1 MLAFS
6 VTQVLSVEG
15 CHILIVLTF
24 DNKFLGWATLESQKN
39 IPKEVANATI
49 SQIFLLLTKLNK
61 ENSEKVTENIEYFI
75 SLYPD
80 SFNLVLKRVLVSV
93 TAEIVL
99 SKNKVEQKKDN
110 TSKEKQFTPFAKLFR
125 TLCTDFFEY
134 NPDGAVLLSRLIV
147 ISDCQLLRVCH
158 LEEFFDFV
166 NFDSYERFLVTVAT
180 EKVISIDLK
189 DPLSSPFIQDLAE
202 NYLSL
207 LHTIASATAHVIS
220 APSNTFKEEECKF
233 SRILKAFLVSRV
245 YSLAQKLVVVNEFL
259 ARIDKQ
265 SKEQRDAFKRT
276 FEVIN
281 PFMQTIGE
289 EKLQNSLRMIDSK
302 KLLPDKILSTI
313 LDCQKPDMMTNAVSV
328 LLSEVLYPG
337 SQDLAKLGTGDVTAL
352 TPDSVPEATA
362 RGSQLRTIMKKL
374 RYQPDWNLVFEQVAS
389 NFGSALKKHHSD
401 TPVVTVAS
409 LSEFI
414 SALCNDTDLDIFLKA
429 VSKSSNIPLM
439 KLVLVNL
446 HSLDPNVG
454 GVDVL
459 NMKLKPILKSNAN
472 DKNTLLYFESVSVLE
487 VRIVALIQEQDMNDA
502 VVTQLFNSDYKAAP
516 EYIVLGC
523 LVLLKDAGET
533 AESRIIL
540 NVMQNFIV
548 SMLDGDSKYLG
559 AILSTF
565 EEVNSQELS
574 KLLVKYYNS
583 RKSQDCIK
591 KIASYT
597 ATFAN
602 DNVVVALLSTSSGF
616 PEAFAVA
623 VTFSQFGWNKFENFV
638 TTQLDRSIN
647 VVATTIV
654 NFMEK
659 QATVEYESA
668 QQGRQLSSSLKLETV
683 FFLMTIL
690 GKQKLPREIAEKF
703 RDLEALCLQAYPRL
717 INFGQGHDEA
727 ILKNSRTNMFSVD
740 VEKEMKRYYQ
750 KMYNKEIEIKD
761 VIQMLQK
768 LKDSDDPHDQ
778 DVFACMIHS
787 LLDEYRFFAEYP
799 VDALA
804 TTSVLFGN
812 TIYFRLIE
820 GPTLSIALRYIL
832 QSAREPPQ
840 SKMFKFAIQALF
852 SFMKRLGEFPKFCSM
867 LCQIPSLQSQP
878 QLFEA
883 CQDSAS
889 GKTVSVGAN
898 DKSPAKEED
907 VKSDV
912 VQSKFVSI
920 NAVDIGDDFPDQST
934 PPSEISDRILFM
946 VNNIADSNIDAR
958 VDELKKKLCPE
969 AFEWFANYLVVQRA
983 SIEPNNQY
991 LYADMVL
998 KFGSRLL
1005 LRFVFKST
1013 IRQIITIL
1021 NKLCGS
1027 EESSEHSELLSTR
1040 ERSQLKNLGSWLGKI
1055 TLQQNQPILRKFI
1068 SFKDLLL
1075 EAYDQH
1081 VLVNV
1086 LPFVTKVLYSC
1097 KGSQI
1102 FAYPNP
1108 WLLGILRDMKE
1119 YYEIAELP
1127 LNSKFEIEV
1136 LFNTLEIKLEDINA
1150 SGVLSSYKPGEVAQK
1165 FVRQKMMVSMARLS
1179 LNGEKPH
1186 MQQFPDTFS
1195 ANTVQDIQSPVAGS
1209 QQPQPPQMDMLQQQ
1223 QRILLA
1229 ARHQQQQQQQQQQIQ
1244 MQGAG
1249 ATFENLKGTTIFV
1262 THPNLRRLFQLSIT
1276 KSIRE
1281 ILPAVVDRT
1290 VSVSLVTAK
1299 SLVLKDFALE
1309 VDEFKLRKA
1318 YINIVRRLA
1327 GALTLASCRDLV
1339 KESIQINI
1347 TQYLQ
1352 SLGQKLEANVME
1364 QLPRAVEDNIA
1375 IPIAIIQ
1382 NASMDK
1388 AVAELDDVMLPA
1400 IALRRQFRATRP
1412 DQQFCDTQYAS
1423 RYALGLPEPLGI
1435 RPGGVSQK
1443 QFLLYDD
1450 LGKGGERIGTGS
1462 GSAGMFA
1469 GVAQDLLSQRSD
1481 QQKNEKLDS
1490 IMDANIRRKSPVVN
1504 DSPLVSTSIS
1514 SPQDNYKRY
1523 ILALQ
1528 QLLDNVQQS
1537 ALVVQKELPDAKS
1550 LQDIPSNSM
1559 PKVLA
1564 LQALGLLTRV
1574 DNVDLCMKF
1583 AQMVMDIL
1591 FNKERTSTSL
1601 VTECFVFL
1609 LDEVCS
1615 LSSVVARFVTGWL
1628 ANAEDD
1634 RKYNKNVLEAL
1645 IRAGMASL
1653 SDLDYMLAKG
1663 IEAQSKEKNDSRDI
1677 KKEKQS
1683 PVNHDKQKPSNVSA
1697 TDFAL
1702 EIIKELVGE
1711 KPVALRSDF
1720 LKTLK
1725 ALDDVDDDRLSTVL
1739 DSSKPPVGISSLRD
1753 YFAYLF
1759 AEWVKLYKFS
1769 HDSTKMETQFI
1780 SQLFDIGILN
1790 KPDRMVLFF
1799 STAIEMAAAA
1809 FIKES
1814 DANKRSAMDTYSSV
1828 DALAKLIVDLLLI
1841 QEDASEKSKSKTEFL
1856 RSILSVFLLTFSHD
1870 HESSGP
1876 NFNERPYFRILST
1889 FLCEWAEIRQTHFAE
1904 FVSNEEDARR
1914 LDQFSY
1920 QLYDTLAEF
1929 FLALQPAAFPGF
1941 TFAWMC
1947 LVSHRMFMP
1956 MLLEQGAESHSK
1968 KGSWEKAAALL
1979 VALLKFQSGYVIGRD
1994 IPEAI
1999 TVIYK
2004 GTLRIFVVLLHDF
2017 PGFLAEYS
2025 FQLVSSMSQMFVQ
2038 LRNVV
2043 LSATPENIS
2052 VPDPLQSGFKADGL
2066 REITIDPIIAGHPEQ
2081 LLIQTGIKKNV
2092 DIYIRVPS
2100 DHLLD
2105 QILPVL
2111 KLHTPTSESGIGY
2124 KVTHY
2129 DLKLLNSLV
2138 LYIGTNAVEEKP
2150 HNNVMFNSKSSE
2162 VTFLASLM
2170 KKEDTEFMFQVLQ
2183 SMANNL
2189 GYPNSLTHW
2198 FSSVFLYFFSEKSS
2212 WQNHYNVQ
2220 QVITRVLL
2228 ERVICHKPHPWG
2240 VVVTFTQLLQDVDY
2254 KFFEL
2259 PFIKGDREFERIF
2272 SALRTHFS
2280 MNVQD

>member
-6 VTQVLSVEG
+6 VTNSLSVEG
-15 CHILIVLTF
+15 CHILIVLTS
-24 DNKFLGWATLESQKN
+24 DNNITGWATLVGHKN
-39 IPKEVANATI
+39 ISKEIANATV

-61 ENSEKVTENIEYFI
+61 ENSEHITKSIIYLI
-75 SLYPD
+75 SSYPA
-80 SFNLVLKRVLVSV
+80 SFELVLKRILISV
-93 TAEIVL
+93 TAEFVS
-99 SKNKVEQKKDN
+99 SKRNIDQKGNTTKENKQL
-110 TSKEKQFTPFAKLFR
+110 TPFAQLFR
-125 TLCTDFFEY
+125 TLCTDFFKY
-134 NPDGAVLLSRLIV
+134 NPNKAVLLSKLIV
-147 ISDCQLLRVCH
+147 TSDCQPLRVCH
-158 LEEFFDFV
+158 LKEFFDFV

-207 LHTIASATAHVIS
+207 LHTIASATARVIS
-220 APSNTFKEEECKF
+220 APSDSFEEEEGKF
-233 SRILKAFLVSRV
+233 SQILRAFFVSRV
-245 YSLAQKLVVVNEFL
+245 YSLAQKLVVVNEFFV
-259 ARIDKQ
+259 RVDKQ
-265 SKEQRDAFKRT
+265 SVEERKKFKKT
-276 FEVIN
+276 LEVIVL
-281 PFMQTIGE
+281 FMQTVGE
-289 EKLQNSLRMIDSK
+289 EKFQNSLRMIDSK
-302 KLLPDKILSTI
+302 KLLPDRILGSI
-313 LDCQKPDMMTNAVSV
+313 LDCQKPEAMTEAITV

-337 SQDLAKLGTGDVTAL
+337 SQELAKIGAADMTAL
-352 TPDSVPEATA
+352 TPESIPEATA

-374 RYQPDWNLVFEQVAS
+374 KCQPKWDMVFNQITS
-389 NFGSALKKHHSD
+389 NFDHALEKHQGNSPLI
-401 TPVVTVAS
+401 TAAS

-414 SALCNDTDLDIFLKA
+414 SSLCNDTDLDVFLKA

-439 KLVLVNL
+439 KLVLTNL

-454 GVDVL
+454 AVDVL
-459 NMKLKPILKSNAN
+459 NMKLKPALATSSNE
-472 DKNTLLYFESVSVLE
+472 KNTPLYFESVAALE
-487 VRIVALIQEQDMNDA
+487 VRTVALIQEQDMNDA
-502 VVTQLFNSDYKAAP
+502 AVTQLFNSDYKTVP
-516 EYIVLGC
+516 GYIVLGC
-523 LVLLKDAGET
+523 LVLLKNAGDT

-540 NVMQNFIV
+540 NMMQNFII
-548 SMLDGDSKYLG
+548 SMLDGESKYLG

-583 RKSQDCIK
+583 RRSQDCIK
-591 KIASYT
+591 KISSLTAS
-597 ATFAN
+597 FSN
-602 DNVVVALLSTSSGF
+602 DNVVMALLSTSTGF

-638 TTQLDRSIN
+638 MTQLDRSID
-647 VVATTIV
+647 VVATTIIS
-654 NFMEK
+654 FMEK

-683 FFLMTIL
+683 YFLMTIL
-690 GKQKLPREIAEKF
+690 GKQKLPQKISERF

-717 INFGQGHDEA
+717 INFGQGHDNA
-727 ILKNSRTNMFSVD
+727 ILKNSSTNMFSVD

-768 LKDSDDPHDQ
+768 LKNSDDPHDQ

-820 GPTLSIALRYIL
+820 GSTLSIALRYIL

-867 LCQIPSLQSQP
+867 LCQVPSLQSQP

-883 CQDSAS
+883 CQASAAGRVLPADSIEGSPVRKAEAS
-889 GKTVSVGAN
+889 
-898 DKSPAKEED
+898 
-907 VKSDV
+907 SDI
-912 VQSKFVSI
+912 VQSKFISI
-920 NAVDIGDDFPDQST
+920 NPVDIGNDSPGQSI
-934 PPSEISDRILFM
+934 PPAEVSDRILFM
-946 VNNIADSNIDAR
+946 VNNITDSNVDSR
-958 VDELKKKLCPE
+958 VDELKTKLTPK
-969 AFEWFANYLVVQRA
+969 AFEWFANYIVVQRA
-983 SIEPNNQY
+983 SIEPNNQC
-991 LYADMVL
+991 LYADLVL
-998 KFGSRLL
+998 KFGSQLL
-1005 LRFVFKST
+1005 SKFVLKST
-1013 IRQIITIL
+1013 IKQIITII
-1021 NKLCGS
+1021 NKLHGNGVS
-1027 EESSEHSELLSTR
+1027 AENSELLSAR

-1055 TLQQNQPILRKFI
+1055 TLRQGQPILRKYM

-1075 EAYDQH
+1075 EAYEH
-1081 VLVNV
+1081 NIFVNV
-1086 LPFVTKVLYSC
+1086 LPLVTKVLLSC
-1097 KGSQI
+1097 KDSSV

-1108 WLLGILRDMKE
+1108 WLLGILRDLKE
-1119 YYEIAELP
+1119 YYEVAKLP
-1127 LNSKFEIEV
+1127 LNSKFEIEL
-1136 LFNTLEIKLEDINA
+1136 LFNTLEVKLENVNT
-1150 SGVLSSYKPGEVAQK
+1150 SGILSAYKPGELAQK
-1165 FVRQKMMVSMARLS
+1165 LNRRKMLVNMTRLS
-1179 LNGEKPH
+1179 LNGEK
-1186 MQQFPDTFS
+1186 QQVQQLRDTLLGNAS
-1195 ANTVQDIQSPVAGS
+1195 QNAQNLTLNS
-1209 QQPQPPQMDMLQQQ
+1209 QQLQPTQIELLQQQ
-1223 QRILLA
+1223 QRMLLI
-1229 ARHQQQQQQQQQQIQ
+1229 ARQQQQQRQQQRQQQQQMQ
-1244 MQGAG
+1244 MQMASS
-1249 ATFENLKGTTIFV
+1249 AFENLKGTTIFV
-1262 THPNLRRLFQLSIT
+1262 TQPNLRRLFQLSMT

-1299 SLVLKDFALE
+1299 SLILKDFALE
-1309 VDEFKLRKA
+1309 INEFKLRKA
-1318 YINIVRRLA
+1318 YISTVRRLA
-1327 GALTLASCRDLV
+1327 GSLTLASCRDLV

-1352 SLGQKLEANVME
+1352 SLGQKLEVNVMD

-1375 IPIAIIQ
+1375 IPITIIQ

-1412 DQQFCDTQYAS
+1412 DQPFCDTQHAS
-1423 RYALGLPEPLGI
+1423 RYALSLPEPLGI
-1435 RPGGVSQK
+1435 RPGGVSEK

-1450 LGKGGERIGTGS
+1450 LGRVDESTASSPKNVK
-1462 GSAGMFA
+1462 MFG
-1469 GVAQDLLSQRSD
+1469 GVAQDLLSQRLD
-1481 QQKNEKLDS
+1481 QQKTER
-1490 IMDANIRRKSPVVN
+1490 ANVDVNIQRGSPTVGGT
-1504 DSPLVSTSIS
+1504 PLVSAGVS

-1537 ALVVQKELPDAKS
+1537 ALVVQKELPEAKS

-1564 LQALGLLTRV
+1564 LQALGLLTRI
-1574 DNVDLCMKF
+1574 DNVDLCLKF

-1591 FNKERTSTSL
+1591 FNKERTSTHL

-1609 LDEVCS
+1609 LDEVCG
-1615 LSSVVARFVTGWL
+1615 LSSIVARFVTGWL
-1628 ANAEDD
+1628 VNAEDE

-1653 SDLDYMLAKG
+1653 TDLDYMLAKG
-1663 IEAQSKEKNDSRDI
+1663 IKGQSEENSKNNNV
-1677 KKEKQS
+1677 KKEKEPS
-1683 PVNHDKQKPSNVSA
+1683 MKSDKNESSDVLA
-1697 TDFAL
+1697 TEFAL
-1702 EIIKELVGE
+1702 DIIKELVVD
-1711 KPVALRSDF
+1711 KPIALRSDF

-1725 ALDDVDDDRLSTVL
+1725 AFDDIDDRRLVTAL
-1739 DSSKPPVGISSLRD
+1739 NSSKPPVGISSLRD

-1790 KPDRMVLFF
+1790 RPDRMVLFF
-1799 STAIEMAAAA
+1799 STAIEMASAA

-1814 DANKRSAMDTYSSV
+1814 DTSKRSAMDTYSSV

-1889 FLCEWAEIRQTHFAE
+1889 FLCEWAEIRQTHFTE
-1904 FVSNEEDARR
+1904 FVSNEEEARR

-1920 QLYDTLAEF
+1920 QLYDTFAEF
-1929 FLALQPAAFPGF
+1929 FLVLQPAAFPGF

-1968 KGSWEKAAALL
+1968 KGSWDKAAALL
-1979 VALLKFQSGYVIGRD
+1979 VALLKFQSGYVVGKE
-1994 IPEAI
+1994 IPEAV

-2004 GTLRIFVVLLHDF
+2004 GTIRIFLVLLHDF
-2017 PGFLAEYS
+2017 PDFLAEYS
-2025 FQLVSSMSQMFVQ
+2025 FQLVGSMSQMFIQ

-2043 LSATPENIS
+2043 LSATPENVS
-2052 VPDPLQSGFKADGL
+2052 VPDPYQPGFKADAI
-2066 REITIDPIIAGHPEQ
+2066 REITINPVIAGHPEQ
-2081 LLIQTGIKKNV
+2081 LLIQTGIKKSV

-2100 DHLLD
+2100 NHLLD
-2105 QILPVL
+2105 QILLVL
-2111 KLHTPTSESGIGY
+2111 KLGAPSSESGIGY
-2124 KVTHY
+2124 KGTHY

-2138 LYIGTNAVEEKP
+2138 LYIGLTAIEEKP
-2150 HNNVMFNSKSSE
+2150 HSNTSFNSKSSQ
-2162 VTFLASLM
+2162 VALLISLM
-2170 KKEDTEFMFQVLQ
+2170 QKADIELQFQILQ

-2189 GYPNSLTHW
+2189 SYPNSLTHW
-2198 FSSVFLYFFSEKSS
+2198 FSSIFLYFFGRKSLS
-2212 WQNHYNVQ
+2212 QTNEDVQ

-2228 ERVICHKPHPWG
+2228 ERIICNKPHPWG
-2240 VVVTFTQLLQDVDY
+2240 VVVTFIELLGNKNYD
-2254 KFFEL
+2254 FFDL
-2259 PFIKGDREFERIF
+2259 PFTKTDSDFKRIF
-2272 SALRTHFS
+2272 SSLRTHFS
-2280 MNVQD
+2280 GKV